1 MMMMYVAEWLGWWL
15 RRKEVEEVKFI
26 PAAFPLV
33 EMLSTFLFYD
43 ASTYNGLAEMFMAAH
58 TAYTYIVLTDK

>member
-1 MMMMYVAEWLGWWL
+1 MVRVMTQKYTSGG
-15 RRKEVEEVKFI
+15 FI

-43 ASTYNGLAEMFMAAH
+43 ASTYNGLAEIFMAAH
-58 TAYTYIVLTDK
+58 

>member
-15 RRKEVEEVKFI
+15 RCKEVEEVKFM

-58 TAYTYIVLTDK
+58 TAYTYTVLTDK